1 MESINDILNG
11 EQADALVVDEPEAET
26 PAVEAVTD
34 DRPRDEHGRFLPKE
48 TGVEQLEEPVAVPP
62 TPEASGL
69 PPEVYAPLKAVRDE
83 NKELK
88 ARLAALE
95 AKPPAPPPPIPS
107 VFEDEEGF
115 TQGFGSQVVQQ
126 AVTTATQNARLDMS
140 EMLAR
145 QAHEADFDE
154 MKATFLELATAH
166 PELAEQARND
176 PHPWAKAYTIAKNH
190 VAMKELGATDV
201 DSLKAKLREEIMA
214 EMAATPRAQSLP
226 PTISNE
232 QNVGSRTG
240 PAWAGPKSLS
250 EMLS

>member
-1 MESINDILNG
+1 MADIDDILNG
-11 EQADALVVDEPEAET
+11 EQADTPDVEEPVVET
-26 PAVEAVTD
+26 VETD

-48 TGVEQLEEPVAVPP
+48 TGVEQAQEPETVPP
-62 TPEASGL
+62 TAETNGL
-69 PPEVYAPLKAVRDE
+69 PQEVYAPLKAVRDE

-95 AKPPAPPPPIPS
+95 ATPPAPPPPIPS

-115 TQGFGSQVVQQ
+115 QQGFGSQVVQQ
-126 AVTTATQNARLDMS
+126 AVGAATLNARLDMS

-154 MKATFLELATAH
+154 MKASFLELAQAH
-166 PELAEQARND
+166 PELADQARAD

-190 VAMKELGATDV
+190 LAMKELGATDV
-201 DSLKAKLREEIMA
+201 AALEAKLREKIMA
-214 EMAATPRAQSLP
+214 EMASAPVSQSVPL
-226 PTISNE
+226 TLSNE

-240 PAWAGPKSLS
+240 PAWTGPKSLS
-250 EMLS
+250 DMLA